1 MGVPTTAQAE
11 VEIDA
16 PGGGGLRPR
25 HRRDPHGRVE
35 SRVRQAANG
44 SASPAR
50 SDRPSR
56 ATTAPVRS
64 GGRPWRAVLVADR
77 PNEFSFA
84 TLYKDNPSTRWTYRF
99 EGDGPDRRS
108 PSPSSPSSRRR
119 SIALAERLF
128 LRNRQAQL
136 EEGMA
141 KTLSAIKAAAEARA
155 SR

>member
-16 PGGGGLRPR
+16 P
-25 HRRDPHGRVE
+25 
-35 SRVRQAANG
+35 AAAVYDLVTDVTRMGEWSPECVKCEWLGEPGQVG
-44 SASPAR
+44 STFKGHNR
-50 SDRPSR
+50 SG
-56 ATTAPVRS
+56 PVRWS
-64 GGRPWRAVLVADR
+64 TVARVLVADR

-99 EGDGPDRRS
+99 QGDGPTTVTESFEAIKS
-108 PSPSSPSSRRR
+108 PPF
-119 SIALAERLF
+119 IALAERLF

-141 KTLSAIKAAAEARA
+141 KTLSAIKAAAEA
-155 SR
+155 